1 MSTAILAEAIGQN
14 ILSAV
19 VPFELLH
26 TAVFNTV
33 LTVAAGIKLETGG
46 LEKIGEN
53 ASWISANDL

>member
-1 MSTAILAEAIGQN
+1 MAEAIEKN

-19 VPFELLH
+19 VPFELLY

-33 LTVAAGIKLETGG
+33 LTVASGMKLETDG